1 MTDSAFFHIEFWL
14 LLLASLA
21 VPLMIYFGLLWV
33 RRISRHSILLFAVA
47 LLLLSTVDVLLLQHL
62 AGIARATPSVFDD
75 KVFAS
80 EFSLTLY
87 LLPLLSAGIG
97 INLISNVLTEHL
109 HRVSRGSDD
118 THVDPNPS
126 PKPDR

>member
-1 MTDSAFFHIEFWL
+1 MNDSAFFHIEFWL

-21 VPLMIYFGLLWV
+21 APLIIYFGLLWA
-33 RRISRHSILLFAVA
+33 RRIQRLNILLFAVM
-47 LLLLSTVDVLLLQHL
+47 LLLLSAADVLLLQHL
-62 AGIARATPSVFDD
+62 SDIARATPSVFDD

-118 THVDPNPS
+118 RHVDPNPS
-126 PKPDR
+126 PRQDP

>member
-1 MTDSAFFHIEFWL
+1 MTDSAFIHIEFWL
-14 LLLASLA
+14 LLFASLA
-21 VPLMIYFGLLWV
+21 VPLMIYAGLLWA
-33 RRISRHSILLFAVA
+33 RRISRLSILGFASV
-47 LLLLSTVDVLLLQHL
+47 LLLLSAADVLLLQHL
-62 AGIARATPSVFDD
+62 ARIARLSPSVFDD

-109 HRVSRGSDD
+109 QQASRTGGD
-118 THVDPNPS
+118 TNIETSERHA
-126 PKPDR
+126 RQQ

>member
-1 MTDSAFFHIEFWL
+1 MTDSAFIHIEFWL

-21 VPLMIYFGLLWV
+21 VPLMIYAGLLWA
-33 RRISRHSILLFAVA
+33 RRISRLSILGFASV
-47 LLLLSTVDVLLLQHL
+47 LLLLSAADVLLLQHL
-62 AGIARATPSVFDD
+62 ARIARLSPSVFDD

-109 HRVSRGSDD
+109 QHASRTAGD
-118 THVDPNPS
+118 TNVKTSKRPARQH
-126 PKPDR
+126 

>member
-1 MTDSAFFHIEFWL
+1 MSDNAFFHIEFWL

-21 VPLMIYFGLLWV
+21 VPLMIYLGLLGA
-33 RRISRHSILLFAVA
+33 RRISRLGILLFAAV
-47 LLLLSTVDVLLLQHL
+47 LLLLSAADVLLLQHL
-62 AGIARATPSVFDD
+62 AGIARATPSLFDD

-109 HRVSRGSDD
+109 HRVARVSDD
-118 THVDPNPS
+118 THVSPDPS
-126 PKPDR
+126 PRQDS

>member
-1 MTDSAFFHIEFWL
+1 MTDNAFIHIEFWL

-21 VPLMIYFGLLWV
+21 VPLTIYFGLLWV
-33 RRISRHSILLFAVA
+33 RRISRYSILLFAFA
-47 LLLLSTVDVLLLQHL
+47 LLLLSAADVLLLEHL
-62 AGIARATPSVFDD
+62 ADIARATPSVFDD

-97 INLISNVLTEHL
+97 INLISNVLVEHL
-109 HRVSRGSDD
+109 QRVTRTPDNSGADA
-118 THVDPNPS
+118 PS
-126 PKPDR
+126 GHEP

>member
-1 MTDSAFFHIEFWL
+1 MNDSAFFHVEFWL

-33 RRISRHSILLFAVA
+33 RQIQRLSILLFAVM
-47 LLLLSTVDVLLLQHL
+47 LLLMSAADVLLLQHL
-62 AGIARATPSVFDD
+62 SEIARSTPSVFDD

-109 HRVSRGSDD
+109 HRVLRASDD
-118 THVDPNPS
+118 ARFDADPS
-126 PKPDR
+126 SDREP

>member
-1 MTDSAFFHIEFWL
+1 MSDSAFFHIEFWL

-118 THVDPNPS
+118 THVDPSPS
-126 PKPDR
+126 PRQDR

>member
-1 MTDSAFFHIEFWL
+1 MTDNAFIHIEFWL
-14 LLLASLA
+14 MLLASLA
-21 VPLMIYFGLLWV
+21 VPLAIYLGLLWV
-33 RRISRHSILLFAVA
+33 RRISRLTILLFAVV
-47 LLLLSTVDVLLLQHL
+47 LLLLSAADVLLLQHL
-62 AGIARATPSVFDD
+62 SDIARATPSVFDD

-109 HRVSRGSDD
+109 QRVSRTADDAHVAPVSRSD
-118 THVDPNPS
+118 PGP
-126 PKPDR
+126 

>member
-1 MTDSAFFHIEFWL
+1 MSNNAFFHIEFWL

-21 VPLMIYFGLLWV
+21 VPLTIYLGLLWV
-33 RRISRHSILLFAVA
+33 RRIRRLSILLFAVV
-47 LLLLSTVDVLLLQHL
+47 LLLLSAADVLLLQHL
-62 AGIARATPSVFDD
+62 AQIARSTPSVFDD

-97 INLISNVLTEHL
+97 INLASNVLTEHL
-109 HRVSRGSDD
+109 QRVSR
-118 THVDPNPS
+118 TRRHHT
-126 PKPDR
+126 